1 MKEHLFARGIA
12 YLLVLSLVLWLH
24 LVAPAAPATALDPL
38 VSPSGMTWTGG

>member
-24 LVAPAAPATALDPL
+24 PVAPAVPAAPLDPL
-38 VSPSGMTWTGG
+38 VSPNGMTWTGG

>member
-1 MKEHLFARGIA
+1 MKEHLFARGVA

-24 LVAPAAPATALDPL
+24 LVAPAAPATPLDLL